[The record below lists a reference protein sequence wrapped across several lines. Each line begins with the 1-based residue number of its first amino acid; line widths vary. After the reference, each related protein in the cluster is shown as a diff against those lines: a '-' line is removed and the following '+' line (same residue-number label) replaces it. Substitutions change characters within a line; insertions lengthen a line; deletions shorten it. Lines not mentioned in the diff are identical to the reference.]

1 LFKKRLSRLKSSN
14 SSNSVYFGGEMEKF
28 ALTAQ
33 VREKA
38 GKGVARGLRRS
49 LMVPAVLYSHGKS
62 TPIAMANKE
71 VTRILNTEGGEH
83 ALINLK
89 LEGVK
94 KAGER
99 MALIKD
105 YQVDPVSGSLL
116 HVDLL
121 EVAMNEKVKIQVAVH
136 IIGAAVGVKEGGIL
150 QYGQRQVDIECFP
163 TNIPDALNID
173 ISALKMNESL
183 HVRDIKAPEGVKILT
198 DGDSTIASIQ
208 PPISDAKLEAM
219 LSTAPAAE
227 AGEPELVKKPKK
239 EGEAEAAAP
248 AAEAKGK
255 EAAAPAAEAKGKE
268 AAAPTAGAKGKE
280 AAPKE
285 AAPKK

>member
-1 LFKKRLSRLKSSN
+1 
-14 SSNSVYFGGEMEKF
+14 MEKF

-183 HVRDIKAPEGVKILT
+183 HVRDIKSPEAVKILT
-198 DGDSTIASIQ
+198 DGDATIVSIQ

-248 AAEAKGK
+248 AAEVKGK
-255 EAAAPAAEAKGKE
+255 EAQLQQ
-268 AAAPTAGAKGKE
+268 PTRRARKQQLQQLDAKGKE
-280 AAPKE
+280 AAPEE